1 MQSKEKEAGP
11 EPIEVAVRSWLAGI
25 RVSAATKETYARA
38 IKPFAGFL
46 EAGGIGLEDARRRD
60 VERYVDGLMED
71 GPSLRPRRA
80 VPRGRQIALLI
91 PLGIGLQKPS
101 RRGSRPENE
110 QDVQRDS
117 LTRDQVSELLSSMRR
132 ETPIQKRNFA
142 MVNLMVRTGCAT
154 SRWCAPTYATS
165 APAWA
170 PTFSTCKARGRPGK
184 DSFVVLTPAAM
195 GPISEYLVTRSSR
208 APRRLCSPRGG
219 RDCGGRMSTRTV
231 SRVAKD
237 SMRRAGIDDRW
248 HTAHSAAPYGGHARA
263 ARRRRGA
270 RRPDDGQ
277 ARRRVHDDDIRSH
290 IDRIANAAEKS
301 VDALPVA
308 VEARR

>member
-71 GPSLRPRRA
+71 GLEPANAALYLAAVKSLYSFLSELGCRNPA
-80 VPRGRQIALLI
+80 AGVRG
-91 PLGIGLQKPS
+91 PKMS
-101 RRGSRPENE
+101 RMFK
-110 QDVQRDS
+110 RDS

-142 MVNLMVRTGCAT
+142 MVNLMVRTGLRDVEVVRADIRDIRT
-154 SRWCAPTYATS
+154 RMGADVLYVQG
-165 APAWA
+165 
-170 PTFSTCKARGRPGK
+170 KGRPGK

-195 GPISEYLVTRSSR
+195 GPISEYLVTRSCARPGDPLFASR
-208 APRRLCSPRGG
+208 RA
-219 RDCGGRMSTRTV
+219 DCGGRMSTRTV

-237 SMRRAGIDDRW
+237 SMRRVGIDDRW
-248 HTAHSAAPYGGHARA
+248 HTAHSLRHTAVTLALLGGAGERDAQMMARHADVSTTMIYA
-263 ARRRRGA
+263 
-270 RRPDDGQ
+270 
-277 ARRRVHDDDIRSH
+277 HD

-301 VDALPVA
+301 VDAYLSQ
-308 VEARR
+308 